1 MSKRQLLNDVII
13 FYLFL
18 YPYKFL
24 IEPKLFL
31 FSLKDVTMSCLLLVL
46 LYTNVCYIIMFAPLY
61 NVYQYYHIMMY
72 RLCKFIQCFYYLL
85 YRFIY
90 EARVAIII
98 SCVNTVFIC
107 VILSSGVLIKLTL
120 FHDGTT

>member
-1 MSKRQLLNDVII
+1 MMLL
-13 FYLFL
+13 FLFFFL
-18 YPYKFL
+18 YPYNFL
-24 IEPKLFL
+24 IEPRLFL
-31 FSLKDVTMSCLLLVL
+31 FSLKDVNMSCFLLVL
-46 LYTNVCYIIMFAPLY
+46 LYINVCYIIMFAPLY
-61 NVYQYYHIMMY
+61 NMYQYYHIMMY
-72 RLCKFIQCFYYLL
+72 RLWKFIQCFYYLM